1 MNKLG
6 KSLAVF
12 NWASQRAE
20 KDLVHTISKE
30 KLQDHYEIMD
40 EIGRGVYMCVY
51 YVFTMCLCVCAVVLE
66 PVVHLVLQY

>member
-40 EIGRGVYMCVY
+40 EIGRGVYMCILCH
-51 YVFTMCLCVCAVVLE
+51 YVFVCVCTVVLE
-66 PVVHLVLQY
+66 PVVHVVLQ